1 MDVAGSIPVTA
12 SKNCKMNC
20 NYCNKELKKTN
31 SAINRAL
38 KINSPLYCNKT
49 CFGLA
54 KQLHRTSEE
63 KKLLKSKYDKE
74 YRDKNAIKLKLSKH
88 NYYKETYDP
97 LKASIDRKKNANKHL
112 EYCRQPKYK
121 TYKQEYDKKYLAKK
135 LFGEYWESAL
145 LIRDIEKEY
154 DQQEVR
160 QLNNLHN
167 KSQKRKRLWKQ
178 NYQQLL

>member
-1 MDVAGSIPVTA
+1 
-12 SKNCKMNC
+12 MNC
-20 NYCNKELKKTN
+20 NYCGKELIKTT

-38 KINSPLYCNKT
+38 KINALLYCNRM
-49 CFGLA
+49 CSGLGR
-54 KQLHRTSEE
+54 QLHRPLEE
-63 KKLLKSKYDKE
+63 KKKQKADYDKQ
-74 YRDKNAIKLKLSKH
+74 YRKNNANKIKLSKH

-154 DQQEVR
+154 DQQQVR

-178 NYQQLL
+178 NYQRLI